1 MKKVWLLLACL
12 WSTAAL
18 AQISQ
23 GTILAGGSFG
33 INSGK
38 EYTEE
43 RNNNVIIRTEKK
55 FTELNFNPSVG
66 VFVSDEVALGL
77 AMDIFTRNADGK
89 HEYTTVG
96 VGPFARFYLPMK
108 LFFEGYVGYASQ
120 KIGKNK
126 VYNGLGYSLGAGFA
140 FFVNNHVAIEP
151 ALRFRGYA
159 LSNADDRDLSY
170 GRNGLLIGVGLQ
182 TYF

>member
-12 WSTAAL
+12 WSTAAM

-33 INSGK
+33 INFGK
-38 EYTEE
+38 EYSEV
-43 RNNNVIIRTEKK
+43 RSNNVLVRTEQK
-55 FTELNFNPSVG
+55 FTEVNFNPSIG
-66 VFVSDEVALGL
+66 MFVSDEIALGL
-77 AMDIFTRNADGK
+77 AMDIFTRSVEGD
-89 HEYTTVG
+89 HQYTNVG
-96 VGPFARFYLPMK
+96 VGPFARFYLPMS

-120 KIGKNK
+120 KSGDNT

-159 LSNADDRDLSY
+159 LSNADDKDIKQ
-170 GRNGLLIGVGLQ
+170 GRSGLLIGIGLQ